1 MVIKKHFVLV
11 KIIQF
16 RYLYLDFDLFV
27 LFEKFILIGLFSEI
41 FQFWIESIIFWLRDC
56 PRVCIT
62 QIFRSSSVFVGV
74 KINRKKKVQFY
85 IDLLP
90 KHNIWIRLEQDFEY
104 DIWLCIRKEF
114 RIYINFFID
123 TIYELFTKFTLKYRL
138 YLKRYFL
145 KKERLYSFFITYDQ
159 LINIKIFY
167 FNCKTNKFND
177 KKIIIIYFIQ
187 KFSNPLSYN
196 LVSICRK
203 KINVGS
209 YCLLH

>member
-1 MVIKKHFVLV
+1 M
-11 KIIQF
+11 
-16 RYLYLDFDLFV
+16 
-27 LFEKFILIGLFSEI
+27 
-41 FQFWIESIIFWLRDC
+41 
-56 PRVCIT
+56 
-62 QIFRSSSVFVGV
+62 FVGV

-196 LVSICRK
+196 LGSIGRK
-203 KINVGS
+203 KINKYFYKIFPISIQCIVS
-209 YCLLH
+209 YDFFELFLQLNNVKSKKISQRFNDFDNLRIRRIYTKSDIFIWDLYNIIFCLNLRY